1 MGLRQEEFTGLLGIS
16 QFRLAQAMGDQRYDR
31 SAPLL

>member
-16 QFRLAQAMGDQRYDR
+16 QSHRFAKAM
-31 SAPLL
+31 LE